1 MRRAASLVNR
11 SAILDTQR
19 NATLTG
25 EQIRLQDTE
34 MGSLVT
40 VDLRGAREEYGPGL
54 TLSLLLPNF
63 AAGFREF

>member
-1 MRRAASLVNR
+1 M
-11 SAILDTQR
+11 
-19 NATLTG
+19 TG

-40 VDLRGAREEYGPGL
+40 VDLRGASEEYGPGL